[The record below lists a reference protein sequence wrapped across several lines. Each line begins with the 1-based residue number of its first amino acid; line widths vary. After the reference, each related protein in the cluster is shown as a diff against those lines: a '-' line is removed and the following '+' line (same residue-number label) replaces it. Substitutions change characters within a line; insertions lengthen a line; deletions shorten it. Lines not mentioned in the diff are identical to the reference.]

1 MHQNNDM
8 NRFFLNIV
16 FFLFFG
22 IISAQTL
29 RTHTVD
35 AQDTLETIA
44 QRYGVIPED
53 VLALNPDV
61 KNQLSVG
68 SVLVIPNPIEKKATK
83 TKEVKEL
90 VSYRVY
96 RVKRKET
103 LYSIAK
109 KFALTIEEIKK
120 HNQQLYDAPLQS
132 KDKIYIPKYKT
143 KRIAVAPQAIKTYKV
158 LPKEGKWRVAYK
170 FGISVLELEA
180 LNPGLGDVLQEG
192 QLLNVP
198 NIESAQEK
206 TVSDE
211 RYDFYEVLPKEGF
224 YRIYKKLGIR
234 QDSLELLNPGLAET
248 GLKVGMVLKVPAQPI
263 KDIDLTA
270 LEVTYLA
277 DQLQYFSPKSVAL
290 MLPFKANLVDFDSIQ
305 LAKQQIQR
313 DGYVRISTEFYAG
326 VEMALDSAKRLGIS
340 TTLAV
345 YDTEASPQT
354 TAQLLQTHNFSKY
367 DVVLGP
373 LTSNNITLVAQN
385 LQQTSTAVVSPFVK
399 LDKNYPNLIQTI
411 PNDEWL
417 AEKLLNHVKKD
428 TVPHQ
433 TLIIYDSKSVN
444 RVQQIR
450 TAFPDAKM
458 LTSERNKDGEEQY
471 YIEFETVQKALQPGK
486 TLVFLETNNE
496 SFASNVSSMLNGLN
510 GITLQKDEKDE
521 DVEIEVERELIL
533 MTTNRNNAFMGNNIS
548 NTDLSNLNFQ
558 FPSVHF
564 YKEDLNSFTKLYKQR
579 FGTYPT
585 RYATRGFD
593 LTLDTVLRLAAF
605 DSIFEQLTTTQTN
618 YLENKF
624 KYVQKDGGGY
634 VNASAYILKYEDLFI
649 LKVQD

>member
-1 MHQNNDM
+1 M

-35 AQDTLETIA
+35 AHDTLETIA

-53 VLALNPDV
+53 ILALNPNA
-61 KNQLSVG
+61 KNQLPVG
-68 SVLVIPNPIEKKATK
+68 SVLVIPNPIEKKANET
-83 TKEVKEL
+83 TEVKKL
-90 VSYRVY
+90 VSYRAY

-109 KFALTIEEIKK
+109 KFDLTIEEIKK
-120 HNQQLYDAPLQS
+120 HNQQLYDAPLQF

-143 KRIAVAPQAIKTYKV
+143 KRVAIVPQAVKTYKV

-170 FGISVLELEA
+170 FGISVQELEA
-180 LNPGLGDVLQEG
+180 LNPSLGDVLQEG

-198 NIESAQEK
+198 NIESGEEK
-206 TVSDE
+206 IVSDT
-211 RYDFYEVLPKEGF
+211 RFGFYEVLPKEGF
-224 YRIYKKLGIR
+224 YRLYKKLGIR

-248 GLKVGMVLKVPAQPI
+248 GLKAGMVLKVPAEHI

-270 LEVTYLA
+270 LEVTHLA

-290 MLPFKANLVDFDSIQ
+290 MLPFKANLVDFDSIK

-313 DGYVRISTEFYAG
+313 DGYIRISTEFYAG

-354 TAQLLQTHNFSKY
+354 TAQLLQTHNFSKH

-385 LQQTSTAVVSPFVK
+385 LQQTTTAVVSPFVK

-411 PNDEWL
+411 PNEEWL
-417 AEKLLNHVKKD
+417 AEKLLNYVKKD
-428 TVPHQ
+428 TIPHQ
-433 TLIIYDSKSVN
+433 TLIIYDSKSTN

-450 TAFPDAKM
+450 RAFPDAKM
-458 LTSERNKDGEEQY
+458 LSSERNKEGEEQY
-471 YIEFETVQKALQPGK
+471 YVEFETVQKALQPGK

-510 GITLQKDEKDE
+510 GITLQKDEQDE
-521 DVEIEVERELIL
+521 DIEIEVERELIL

-564 YKEDLNSFTKLYKQR
+564 YKEDLNSFTKMYKQR

-593 LTLDTVLRLAAF
+593 LTLDILLRLAAF
-605 DSIFEQLTTTQTN
+605 DSVFEQLTETQTN

-624 KYVQKDGGGY
+624 KYIQNEEGGY
-634 VNASAYILKYEDLFI
+634 VNTSAYILKYEDLFI